1 MCYNA
6 RVSAGTF
13 LFVAAVT
20 AYLWSRN
27 RGIDRPLGLML
38 LVVAVM
44 QLLEWGLWLSV
55 PGCNWLNK
63 LITAIIPIYLVLQ
76 PVALNWI
83 VGSYDAGWGTGYKT
97 VAAVAAATMLPYQL
111 YRAADSYG
119 DCSYVEARSGHLV
132 WKGLPL
138 KRAISLVYYPTLIY
152 PFLTLK
158 NSPFAILYLFFA
170 ALSHG
175 IFKSQESKSWP
186 SLWCHFANTLA
197 AFAVVRP
204 SP

>member
-38 LVVAVM
+38 LFIAVM
-44 QLLEWGLWLSV
+44 QLLEWGLWLNTS
-55 PGCNWLNK
+55 CNWLNK
-63 LITAIIPIYLVLQ
+63 LLTALIPIYLVLQ

-83 VGSYDAGWGTGYKT
+83 VGAYDAGWGSSYKT
-97 VAAVAAATMLPYQL
+97 VAAFAAATMLPYQL
-111 YRAADSYG
+111 YKAADTYG
-119 DCSYVEARSGHLV
+119 DCSYVGGAGHLV
-132 WKGLPL
+132 WKGVPL
-138 KRAISLVYYPTLIY
+138 KNPISFIYYATLIY
-152 PFLTLK
+152 PFATLK
-158 NSPFAILYLFFA
+158 NGPFALLYLFFA
-170 ALSHG
+170 GLSHQ
-175 IFKSQESKSWP
+175 IFRGGAEKSWP
-186 SLWCHFANTLA
+186 SLWCHFVNALA

-204 SP
+204 TP